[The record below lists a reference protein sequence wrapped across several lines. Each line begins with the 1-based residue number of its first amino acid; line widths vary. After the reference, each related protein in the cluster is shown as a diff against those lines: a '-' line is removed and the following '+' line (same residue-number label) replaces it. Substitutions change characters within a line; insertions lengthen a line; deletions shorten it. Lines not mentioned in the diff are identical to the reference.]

1 MATSPS
7 LPLISVV
14 VPSFNQAQFLPEAL
28 ESIFRQN
35 YPRLEVVVMDG
46 GSTDDSVAIIESYA
60 DRLAHWQSRPDGG
73 QSSAIN
79 SGVEHCTGE
88 LVAWLNSDDFYWGDA
103 LWTVARAYQAH
114 PGLGPH

>member
-1 MATSPS
+1 MGRPSFRGRPSWWIALDPSEKHPLSSPPSRRRKRLRATVSRRKDRMATSPS

-60 DRLAHWQSRPDGG
+60 DRLA
-73 QSSAIN
+73 
-79 SGVEHCTGE
+79 
-88 LVAWLNSDDFYWGDA
+88 YW
-103 LWTVARAYQAH
+103 
-114 PGLGPH
+114 PSPHHR